1 MDNVLSARALMGI
14 SLGFH
19 IIYATIG
26 VGLPFMLMIA
36 EGLSLRTGDELY
48 HQLARRWIR
57 PAGVLFA
64 IGAVSGTILSFE
76 LGLLWPRFMAF
87 SGPLI
92 GLAFSIEGFAF
103 FTEAI
108 FLALYIYGE
117 QRLSRRMLFFCTIIL
132 TVASAASAVFVI
144 SANAWMNTPAGFR
157 LVNGALV
164 DVRPYQALANPAWA
178 HEAVHGTLAAY
189 VATGFAMAGIYALTL
204 LRGQSSDY
212 NKRALTMALAVAS
225 VSLPLM
231 LVSGHWSAITLAAQQ
246 KPKLAAMEALFTTAR
261 GAPLIIGGWPDP
273 ATGKVLYGIRIPKL
287 LSLLVHLNPDASVE
301 GLDAFPPGDTPDP
314 RLVHPFFDLMVAS
327 FFIMLAAAVWFWWLR
342 WRRREVPL
350 DKWPLRALLFASP
363 FGMIALESGWLVT
376 EFGRQPW
383 IARGHMRVAEG
394 VTPQTSIGLV
404 LVTFFAVYI
413 ALTVGLM
420 ILLLRPTKAGEET
433 KTTQGDRHVDS

>member
-1 MDNVLSARALMGI
+1 MDNVLSARVLMGI

-26 VGLPFMLMIA
+26 IGLPLMLMIA
-36 EGLSLRTGDELY
+36 EGLSLRTRDELY

-92 GLAFSIEGFAF
+92 GLAFSMEGYAF
-103 FTEAI
+103 FVEAI

-117 QRLSRRMLFFCTIIL
+117 QRLSRRMLFFCTIVL
-132 TVASAASAVFVI
+132 TVAAAISAVFVI
-144 SANAWMNTPAGFR
+144 SANAWMNTPTGFR
-157 LVNGALV
+157 LADGKLV
-164 DVRPYQALANPAWA
+164 DVHPFQALTNPSWA
-178 HEAVHGTLAAY
+178 HEALHGTLAAY
-189 VATGFAMAGIYALTL
+189 VATGFAVAGVYALHL
-204 LRGQSSDY
+204 LRGHRSEY
-212 NKRALTMALAVAS
+212 NKRALTLALAVAS

-231 LVSGHWSAITLAAQQ
+231 LVSGDWSAMTIAVQQ
-246 KPKLAAMEALFTTAR
+246 KPKLAAMEALFTTTK
-261 GAPLIIGGWPDP
+261 GAPLYIGGWPDP
-273 ATGKVLYGIRIPKL
+273 ATGTVLYGIRIPNL
-287 LSLLVHLNPDASVE
+287 LSYLAFRDTDAIVE
-301 GLDAFPPGDTPDP
+301 GLDAFPPGTTPDP

-327 FFIMLAAAVWFWWLR
+327 FFIMLAPAGWFWWLH
-342 WRRREVPL
+342 WRRQEVPL
-350 DKWPLRALLFASP
+350 NKWPLRALLLASP

-383 IARGHMRVAEG
+383 IARGHMRVTEG

-404 LVTFFAVYI
+404 LFTFFVVYL
-413 ALTVGLM
+413 ALTVGLLM
-420 ILLLRPTKAGEET
+420 LLMRPATIENGTKAPQE
-433 KTTQGDRHVDS
+433 DRHVDP